1 LSFVTQVGEGFGGD
15 GPDSAHVNTVLG
27 AKGGPVETAWVTALA
42 TPRAGHVPFV
52 VVMRN
57 NLAVK
62 PATLFVN
69 KAEIRGDEHAAL
81 TWGAAQVGV
90 ARGVLTA
97 VDEGVIPRDQVDD
110 LLLIASIWIG
120 WQAVDE
126 EAVYENSFE
135 ATRMSLARGAVGEP
149 QLEDVLASRDDP
161 ANAFF
166 RRG

>member
-1 LSFVTQVGEGFGGD
+1 MSFATQIGEGFAGE

-42 TPRAGHVPFV
+42 NPQPGHVPFV
-52 VVMRN
+52 VVIRN

-69 KAEIRGDEHAAL
+69 KAEIRGDDHAAL

-90 ARGVLTA
+90 ARAVLTA
-97 VDEGVIPRDQVDD
+97 VDEDVIPRGEVDD
-110 LLLIASIWIG
+110 LLVIASIWIG
-120 WQAVDE
+120 WKASDE
-126 EAVYENSFE
+126 EAVHENSFE
-135 ATRMSLARGAVGEP
+135 ATRIALARGAAREP
-149 QLEDVLASRDDP
+149 LLEEVLSRRDDP

-166 RRG
+166 RRA